1 MSSDYEL
8 KAGEIIARLDR
19 IPTWALD
26 YVLLGIIGLGELF
39 TFFDIFNINV
49 SFVQTTVVLFHQPLS
64 SVAVLLGPI
73 VLGNLAGY
81 VVGSLILAPISDR
94 IGRRDMLMI
103 TMLIT
108 GLGSLYNAFVPDYLN
123 FLLARII
130 TGIGVGAD
138 LAIVN
143 TYISEVA
150 PTKYRA
156 KYVSEVFIL
165 STTGGF
171 LAIWLGLLLTTPP
184 APFPEGLPFALGGS
198 GFFATNGW
206 RVMYL
211 IGAILAFIGLG
222 LRFRLPESPRW
233 LITKGRISEAEA
245 IVKSMEEK
253 VISRG
258 KKLEPL
264 PKIIQP
270 YIKNEGVPYVE
281 IFKNKIYLKRL
292 VILLPIWFLGY
303 TTVYSIAAGL
313 TSLLVSKGY
322 SPPEAGMI
330 ASFGISGFI
339 IAAVIAA
346 LGGERLERKYW
357 LGVSS
362 VITLIGGLIMVSTT
376 NIIVSGIGAII
387 LFIGFNTWVPITY
400 TWVTES
406 FPTRA
411 RTSGFALAD
420 GLGHLGGGIGVL
432 GVTYLSTVLSVIPL
446 FVAITSFLIIAA
458 LIAISLGH
466 STAGKR
472 LDEISP

>member
-1 MSSDYEL
+1 MSSGYEL

-19 IPTWALD
+19 IPTWALN
-26 YVLLGIIGLGELF
+26 YILLGIIGMGELF

-64 SVAVLLGPI
+64 SAAVLLGPV

-81 VVGSLILAPISDR
+81 VVGSLILSPISDR
-94 IGRRDMLMI
+94 IGRRDMLMV

-108 GLGSLYNAFVPDYLN
+108 GLGSLYNAFAPDYLN

-138 LAIVN
+138 LAIAN
-143 TYISEVA
+143 TYVSEVA

-156 KYVSEVFIL
+156 KYVSEIFIF

-184 APFPEGLPFALGGS
+184 APFPQGLPFALGGS

-211 IGAILAFIGLG
+211 IGAVLAFIGLG
-222 LRFRLPESPRW
+222 LRFSLPESPRW
-233 LITKGRISEAEA
+233 LITKGSVSEAEA

-270 YIKNEGVPYVE
+270 YVKNEGVPYVE
-281 IFKNKIYLKRL
+281 IFKNKFYLKRFA
-292 VILLPIWFLGY
+292 ILLPVWFLAY
-303 TTVYSIAAGL
+303 TTVYSIASGL

-330 ASFGISGFI
+330 AALGISGFI
-339 IAAVIAA
+339 MAA
-346 LGGERLERKYW
+346 LIATFGGERLERKYW
-357 LGVSS
+357 LGVAS

-376 NIIVSGIGAII
+376 DIIVSGLGAIL
-387 LFIGFNTWVPITY
+387 LFIGFNTWVPIAY

-411 RTSGFALAD
+411 RTSGFALTD

-446 FVAITSFLIIAA
+446 FVVIASFLIIAA
-458 LIAISLGH
+458 LIAIPLGH
-466 STAGKR
+466 LTAGKR
-472 LDEISP
+472 LDEVSP